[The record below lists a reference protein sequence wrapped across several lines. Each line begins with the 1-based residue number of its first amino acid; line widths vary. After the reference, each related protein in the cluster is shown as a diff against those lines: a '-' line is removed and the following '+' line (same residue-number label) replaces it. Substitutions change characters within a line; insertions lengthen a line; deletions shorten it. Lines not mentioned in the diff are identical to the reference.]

1 MSSDSLISL
10 VLGII
15 QAILGSN
22 IYKNHQ
28 DDLPIGLLFCNL
40 SFFFIIG
47 FIFYPIKNELL
58 LLIYFVYFIVALF
71 DASVK
76 IEGEIA
82 PVAHLIISLPIS
94 ILIGR
99 QLLGV
104 IWSSVQQV
112 LIFIVVLGLSICVI
126 LIPNVYIL
134 IHLLE
139 KKVGKLDIAITM
151 SSTCLTGLLI
161 GQIIHSL

>member
-1 MSSDSLISL
+1 M
-10 VLGII
+10 
-15 QAILGSN
+15 
-22 IYKNHQ
+22 
-28 DDLPIGLLFCNL
+28 
-40 SFFFIIG
+40 
-47 FIFYPIKNELL
+47 
-58 LLIYFVYFIVALF
+58 IYFVYFIVALF

-76 IEGEIA
+76 IEGEIV

-112 LIFIVVLGLSICVI
+112 LIFIIVLGLSICVI